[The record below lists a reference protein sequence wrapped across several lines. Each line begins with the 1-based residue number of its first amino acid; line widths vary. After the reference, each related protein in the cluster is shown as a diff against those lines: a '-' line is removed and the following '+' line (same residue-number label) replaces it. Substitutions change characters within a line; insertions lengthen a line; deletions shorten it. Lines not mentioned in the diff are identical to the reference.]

1 MKPIH
6 SLTAACAALAA
17 AAAAFAAV
25 PPTEVTEV
33 RDPMH
38 GVEIVDP
45 YRWLEG
51 SDAPEIT
58 GDAEL
63 DARVSAWTDA
73 QNAYTR
79 EVLDE
84 LPGRA
89 ALESRLR
96 ELMEVA
102 AVASPAVRG
111 NPAARPSGRSTCRR
125 AWTGSPGSFST
136 PMHWTRAG

>member
-1 MKPIH
+1 MKPIL

-33 RDPMH
+33 RDPLH

-51 SDAPEIT
+51 SDAPEIA

-79 EVLDE
+79 EVLDG
-84 LPGRA
+84 LGGRRGFA
-89 ALESRLR
+89 RRARQPLFH
-96 ELMEVA
+96 VA
-102 AVASPAVRG
+102 A
-111 NPAARPSGRSTCRR
+111 
-125 AWTGSPGSFST
+125 
-136 PMHWTRAG
+136 